1 MASPRRARS
10 ELGATP
16 PSLLPAERRYD
27 SVVPVEIDARE
38 VQRLLR
44 GEHALLVEVLPE
56 REYGE
61 EHLPGA
67 INIPL
72 KTLTAEAVSALD
84 RSSPVIVYCHD
95 DL

>member
-1 MASPRRARS
+1 M
-10 ELGATP
+10 
-16 PSLLPAERRYD
+16 
-27 SVVPVEIDARE
+27 PVEIDARE

-44 GEHALLVEVLPE
+44 DEHGLLVEVLPE
-56 REYGE
+56 REYQE

-72 KTLTAEAVSALD
+72 KTLTAEAASALD